1 MICLSFFEK
10 KQTWKGKV
18 SMFEQDSSK
27 IFLQV
32 YLHEEPSINDVGIF
46 QGVGM
51 SPIPMLQGIRRYK
64 LGKPGSKF
72 RHGGM
77 G

>member
-1 MICLSFFEK
+1 MSFFEK

-32 YLHEEPSINDVGIF
+32 YLHEGPSLNDVGIF
-46 QGVGM
+46 QGEGV
-51 SPIPMLQGIRRYK
+51 SPIPMLQDIRR
-64 LGKPGSKF
+64 
-72 RHGGM
+72 
-77 G
+77 